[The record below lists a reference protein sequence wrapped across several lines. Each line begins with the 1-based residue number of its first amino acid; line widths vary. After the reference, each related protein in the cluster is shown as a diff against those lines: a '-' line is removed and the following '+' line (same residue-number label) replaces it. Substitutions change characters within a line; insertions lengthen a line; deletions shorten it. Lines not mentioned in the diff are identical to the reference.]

1 MNSKHRPTRV
11 SVGASRLKPV
21 LDDIEKLAHDLRALR
36 VHGDPAQLAKLEPS
50 ILYALREVEAG
61 NERLEGL
68 MGRLIDE
75 GAEFEGLMNSAQG
88 FMAELGK
95 GAATLPGVVTRLNA
109 IGAAAAGSSL
119 AASDET
125 ALDELFSRYTMES
138 ERDVHREFL
147 RGFGLTPKAP
157 SQSNSELEADDGVLL
172 F

>member
-1 MNSKHRPTRV
+1 
-11 SVGASRLKPV
+11 
-21 LDDIEKLAHDLRALR
+21 
-36 VHGDPAQLAKLEPS
+36 
-50 ILYALREVEAG
+50 
-61 NERLEGL
+61 
-68 MGRLIDE
+68 
-75 GAEFEGLMNSAQG
+75 MNSAQG

-119 AASDET
+119 AASDEA
-125 ALDELFSRYTMES
+125 ALDELFSRYTMER

-157 SQSNSELEADDGVLL
+157 SQSDNELEADDGVLL